1 MKKNLTIMIN
11 EELIEFAHDFSQE
24 TNQSISHIVEKYL
37 IELRRNHEQSN
48 EEEAFSQRIEKLYG
62 SFENDKIPDKQN
74 F

>member
-1 MKKNLTIMIN
+1 MKKNLTLRIN
-11 EELIEFAHDFSQE
+11 EDLIEFAHDFSQE

>member
-11 EELIEFAHDFSQE
+11 EELIEFAHNFSQD
-24 TNQSISHIVEKYL
+24 TNQSISQIVEKYL
-37 IELRRNHEQSN
+37 SELKKIQEQSI
-48 EEEAFSQRIEKLYG
+48 EKEAFSKRIEKLYG